1 MVKLFLTS
9 PLGKATFFIGVED
22 KHPKYLI
29 ECHSQICSS
38 AVRHSQYIGSS
49 MFEMCLQGFSFTD
62 PN

>member
-22 KHPKYLI
+22 KHPK
-29 ECHSQICSS
+29 
-38 AVRHSQYIGSS
+38 QYIGSS